1 MANEAERVLKMEKC
15 VSVKFHA
22 KDKDGDTVFVDIEG
36 KAAQEVLDFLKRGLT
51 GDAIKLEYK
60 K

>member
-1 MANEAERVLKMEKC
+1 MANEAERVMKMEEC

-22 KDKDGDTVFVDIEG
+22 KDKDGGTVFVDIEG

-51 GDAIKLEYK
+51 GDAIKLEHRR
-60 K
+60 